1 MSNETNVGGGV
12 VSAARSVAALTG
24 NSLKMLRCNVGETA
38 TEWAT
43 AAGGGDL
50 VAANNLSDVDDAQ
63 TAINNI
69 TAVAGATNEHV
80 LTKDTATG
88 NAVFK
93 AAGGSGLTQPQV
105 MARGVFGGPF

>member
-24 NSLKMLRCNVGETA
+24 NSLKMLRCNAGETA

-63 TAINNI
+63 TALTNLTNGNQGVGFRVENR
-69 TAVAGATNEHV
+69 TSDPGAP
-80 LTKDTATG
+80 ATG
-88 NAVFK
+88 QMWFRTD
-93 AAGGSGLTQPQV
+93 L
-105 MARGVFGGPF
+105 